1 MKFFWSIAALLSLWA
16 AATLATSCYYD
27 DYQTLYGTGA
37 ACDTAAVSF
46 TADIQPIVST
56 QCAGCHGAAS
66 PSGGLSLTNHAQIA
80 ATTSSGSMLNRVHLP
95 AGNPLAMPPSG
106 PLSSCQKAKLRTWK
120 RQGALN
126 N

>member
-46 TADIQPIVST
+46 TADIQPIVSA

-95 AGNPLAMPPSG
+95 AATPWPCRRRARYRLVKKLNCALGN
-106 PLSSCQKAKLRTWK
+106 AKVP
-120 RQGALN
+120 
-126 N
+126 